1 MILGRTIR
9 NLREVSSRLRGE
21 SLLVR
26 HLSYP
31 LILEQAGPPIL
42 VRIQIL
48 LLVTTI
54 LGFLFWA
61 SVTQLKESVRASGEV
76 IPNGSVVAIQHLEGG
91 IVSKIFVR
99 DGDLVEGGDTLV
111 RLDSSAALAQEREID
126 ARAAIL
132 EIRAERL
139 RAFAENRQ
147 PILGD
152 IPEKFSKIVRTEMAI
167 FRQQEEDIENEL
179 TILKHQKRQRIA
191 EFNVLRSQ
199 VKKLVDRSRILSKQ
213 KQMRETLYAKG
224 LVSRVLYFQTLV
236 QHGTAVGELDEVRGK
251 IVGTRSAIR
260 EVESKI
266 KQVRSSHRN
275 KALDAVGGVTAEL
288 ASVQETAFALRD
300 RVRRLEIKAPVRG
313 IVKGLIT
320 NTVGRVI
327 QPGGIISEIVPVDE
341 ELIVEARIDPLD
353 IGHIRKGQ
361 DAEIKITTY
370 DFSRFGTI
378 DGRVINISG
387 STFKDKEGEVYYKA
401 EISLDKNYVGNNQT
415 TNPILPGMIS
425 EISIA
430 AGQRT
435 VLEYLLKPIFQSLD
449 SAFSER

>member
-1 MILGRTIR
+1 M
-9 NLREVSSRLRGE
+9 
-21 SLLVR
+21 
-26 HLSYP
+26 
-31 LILEQAGPPIL
+31 
-42 VRIQIL
+42 
-48 LLVTTI
+48 
-54 LGFLFWA
+54 
-61 SVTQLKESVRASGEV
+61 

-111 RLDSSAALAQEREID
+111 RLDSSTALAQEREID

-213 KQMRETLYAKG
+213 KKMRETLYAKK

-266 KQVRSSHRN
+266 KQVRSSYRN
-275 KALDAVGGVTAEL
+275 KALEAVGGVTAEL
-288 ASVQETAFALRD
+288 VSVQETAFALRD

-435 VLEYLLKPIFQSLD
+435 VLEYLLKPIFQSFD

>member
-1 MILGRTIR
+1 M
-9 NLREVSSRLRGE
+9 
-21 SLLVR
+21 
-26 HLSYP
+26 
-31 LILEQAGPPIL
+31 
-42 VRIQIL
+42 
-48 LLVTTI
+48 
-54 LGFLFWA
+54 
-61 SVTQLKESVRASGEV
+61 KESVRASGEV

-111 RLDSSAALAQEREID
+111 RLDSSTALAQEREID
-126 ARAAIL
+126 ARAIIL

-152 IPEKFSKIVRTEMAI
+152 IPKKFSEIVRTEMAI

-191 EFNVLRSQ
+191 ELNVLRSQ

-236 QHGTAVGELDEVRGK
+236 QHGTAVGELNEVRGK

-266 KQVRSSHRN
+266 KQVRSSYRN

-288 ASVQETAFALRD
+288 ASLKETAFALRD

-425 EISIA
+425 EVSIA